1 MKNFI
6 TILTLAAA
14 LAAPA
19 LTFAQE
25 PAAPAT
31 TAEAPADPF
40 KVKPEHAEKGTLFYV
55 NDARGRDNVTFTS
68 RAPLEDIIGTTNRIT
83 GYIAFDPVNPVAGG
97 AGRFSVPVATLNTGI
112 PLRDEHL
119 QGAQWLNAA
128 AHPEIVIE
136 IESING
142 LSTVQTGEGFETY
155 QATLVGSLTLN
166 GVTKPIEIP
175 ARATYMAE
183 SDQTKTRLPGNLLA
197 GRATFNVQL
206 DDHNITGG
214 GNIGPKVSNDIEVQ
228 VTFVASDVKPR
239 S

>member
-19 LTFAQE
+19 FVPAQD
-25 PAAPAT
+25 AAPAAEQ
-31 TAEAPADPF
+31 AEAPADPY
-40 KVKPEHAEKGTLFYV
+40 KIKPEHAAKGTIFYV

-68 RAPLEDIIGTTNRIT
+68 EAPLEDIIGTTNRIT
-83 GYIAFDPVNPVAGG
+83 GYIVFDPRIPTAGG
-97 AGRFSVPVATLNTGI
+97 AGRFTVPVDSLNTGI
-112 PLRDEHL
+112 PMRNEHL

-128 AHPEIVIE
+128 EHPEIILE
-136 IESING
+136 INEIKD
-142 LSTVQTGEGFETY
+142 LTTVKTGEGFETY
-155 QATLVGSLTLN
+155 EAMLVGTFEVA
-166 GVTKPIEIP
+166 GAARPVEIP
-175 ARATYMAE
+175 ARATYMTE
-183 SDQTKTRLPGNLLA
+183 SDQTKMRLPGNLLA
-197 GRATFNVQL
+197 GRATFHVSL
-206 DDHNITGG
+206 DRHGISGG